1 MILKFV
7 FCNSKIDILPN
18 SRDFFVYTLSLS
30 LSSLLAACYGNQA
43 GGAEPAKAA
52 APKAKAEDD
61 DDIDFFAED
70 EEEKPK
76 TQAPLVRVQPKGPPP
91 SVLAKQKEQAAKKKG
106 KVDKAPAA
114 AEVIKYNLTKLIKK
128 YEVNLFS

>member
-1 MILKFV
+1 MV
-7 FCNSKIDILPN
+7 FKLTVS
-18 SRDFFVYTLSLS
+18 FFFTSPCCLF
-30 LSSLLAACYGNQA
+30 GIQA
-43 GGAEPAKAA
+43 GAAEPAKA

-61 DDIDFFAED
+61 DDIDFFASD

-76 TQAPLVRVQPKGPPP
+76 AQAPLVRVQPKGPPP

-114 AEVIKYNLTKLIKK
+114 AEVKR
-128 YEVNLFS
+128 

>member
-1 MILKFV
+1 MAVGAKNEADDFP
-7 FCNSKIDILPN
+7 PN
-18 SRDFFVYTLSLS
+18 SRDFFCLHYLSFFTSCCLF
-30 LSSLLAACYGNQA
+30 GNQA

-52 APKAKAEDD
+52 PKAKAEDK

-114 AEVIKYNLTKLIKK
+114 AEVIK
-128 YEVNLFS
+128 

>member
-7 FCNSKIDILPN
+7 FRYSKIDTLPN
-18 SRDFFVYTLSLS
+18 SRNFFVYTIS
-30 LSSLLAACYGNQA
+30 LSSLLAACLNQA
-43 GGAEPAKAA
+43 GGAEPAKA

-91 SVLAKQKEQAAKKKG
+91 SVLAQQKEQAAKKKG

-114 AEVIKYNLTKLIKK
+114 VEVKKYN
-128 YEVNLFS
+128 

>member
-1 MILKFV
+1 MF
-7 FCNSKIDILPN
+7 
-18 SRDFFVYTLSLS
+18 
-30 LSSLLAACYGNQA
+30 GNQA
-43 GGAEPAKAA
+43 GGAEPAKA

-114 AEVIKYNLTKLIKK
+114 AEVIK
-128 YEVNLFS
+128 